1 MSLISEHL
9 TPWMPEVV
17 AREPTESDC
26 VGASKHLIYSI
37 QAKIVVNLLGLGA
50 SGCLGT
56 KIGKPILVV
65 VGFCPL
71 LSTEFRANV
80 LMVLTFLID
89 YGKSGIQFGVNSVA
103 NYPSTS
109 KNSFLLNSF
118 QL

>member
-65 VGFCPL
+65 VGFCPFIVHRISCERPNGSHIPHRL
-71 LSTEFRANV
+71 RQVWNPVWS
-80 LMVLTFLID
+80 
-89 YGKSGIQFGVNSVA
+89 
-103 NYPSTS
+103 
-109 KNSFLLNSF
+109 
-118 QL
+118 